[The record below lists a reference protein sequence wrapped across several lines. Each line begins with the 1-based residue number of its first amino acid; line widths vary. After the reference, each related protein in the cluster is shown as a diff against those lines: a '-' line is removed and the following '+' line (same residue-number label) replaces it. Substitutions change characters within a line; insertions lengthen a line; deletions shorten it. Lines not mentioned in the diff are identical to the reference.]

1 MRRKIILAVLGVFLL
16 AAGAAGAYILRLNDT
31 PEGSLDTDLS
41 DITVRTADP
50 STDTLDEP
58 VTTNQEPGKPE
69 PRPERCWTEFGGN
82 PQRTLYQPVDLGRP
96 LRKPR
101 WSRGVGGLMEYGP
114 SFCDGKI
121 YVNTQTTGL
130 TIAFDAKTGRRLWT
144 RRGGAKASTPAIVGP
159 RLVVTSQDGTV
170 QGMNRANG
178 KILWEIKTG
187 ARVESSPVAME
198 DIVYFGATD
207 GRLFAVNARSGAVRW
222 AYDTGGR
229 INSSPSIWGD
239 RICIST
245 YAGSI
250 FCLRR
255 TNGSKLWSTYVKR
268 NVVSYESFYSS
279 PSTDGRRLY
288 TIARSGKLVALDARS
303 GRVAWTH
310 QLPALGYATP
320 AIAHGRL
327 FLGTRAGGFYALDAS
342 SGRMMWSRSM
352 GGAVAGSALVVGDLV
367 FASTVGRTVAMRVG
381 TGETVW
387 RFPAGHFVPGIA
399 TDKMFYLSM
408 SGLLV
413 AFKGEKTPRH

>member
-1 MRRKIILAVLGVFLL
+1 MRKKILLAVLAVFLL
-16 AAGAAGAYILRLNDT
+16 VAGAAGAFFMRLEDR
-31 PEGSLDTDLS
+31 PEGGLDTDLT
-41 DITVRTADP
+41 DITVSTADP
-50 STDTLDEP
+50 STDTIDEP
-58 VTTNQEPGKPE
+58 TTTQEAGPE
-69 PRPERCWTEFGGN
+69 RKPERCWTEFGGN
-82 PQRTLYQPVDLGRP
+82 PQRSLYQPVDLGRP

-114 SFCDGKI
+114 SFCDGKL

-130 TIAFDAKTGRRLWT
+130 TIAFDARNGRRLWT
-144 RRGGAKASTPAIVGP
+144 KRGGHKASTPAIAGP

-170 QGMNRANG
+170 QGLNRANG
-178 KILWEIKTG
+178 KVLWEIKTG
-187 ARVESSPVAME
+187 ARVESSPVAID
-198 DIVYFGATD
+198 DIAYFGTTD
-207 GRLFAVNARSGAVRW
+207 GRLFAVNVRSGGVRW

-288 TIARSGKLVALDARS
+288 TIARSGKLVALDAGS
-303 GRVAWTH
+303 GRIAWTH
-310 QLPALGYATP
+310 QLSGLGYATP
-320 AIAHGRL
+320 AIAHGRV
-327 FLGTRAGGFYALDAS
+327 FVGTRGGSFNAFDAG
-342 SGRMMWSRSM
+342 SGRLLWSRSM
-352 GGAVAGSALVVGDLV
+352 GGPVAGSALVVGDLV
-367 FASTVGRTVAMRVG
+367 FASTTGKTVALRVG

-387 RFPAGHFVPGIA
+387 RFKSGHFVPGIA
-399 TDKMFYLSM
+399 TDRMYYLSL

-413 AFKGEKTPRH
+413 AFKGERSPRR